1 MQTLASRCPDSVF
14 GREHECEKLYA
25 LLEQEPSSIQVILG
39 PMNCGKTK
47 LLYAIAQQEK
57 HDSCIAY
64 LNGRSDIFYSPQ
76 GLARTLALRLLKL
89 VALLPKS
96 TWNAALRASNQSDL
110 LTLLKGFLQTGLHNW
125 TLTSKQDEVPRI
137 ELLQLFDKMST
148 ADALHLVEWQARNMP
163 PTLQMLFEVSTQL
176 LTAWRSTRAVDKPE
190 GLQWPVLVIDYA
202 NLLMDWTDE
211 HPAELSQLL
220 KYLKQLTKYKLCH
233 LLIVVSS
240 EHCFTQWLQDRTG
253 ECYLVYV

>member
-47 LLYAIAQQEK
+47 LLYAVAQQEK

-76 GLARTLALRLLKL
+76 GLARTLALRLPKL
-89 VALLPKS
+89 VALLPES

-110 LTLLKGFLQTGLHNW
+110 LTLLKGFLQTGLLNW
-125 TLTSKQDEVPRI
+125 TPTSKQDEIARI
-137 ELLQLFDKMST
+137 ELLQLIDKMST
-148 ADALHLVEWQARNMP
+148 VDALHLVGWQARNMS
-163 PTLQMLFEVSTQL
+163 PTLQMLFEVFTQL

-190 GLQWPVLVIDYA
+190 GFKLQWPVLVIDYA

-220 KYLKQLTKYKLCH
+220 KCLKQLTNYKLCH
-233 LLIVVSS
+233 VLLVVSS
-240 EHCFTQWLQDRTG
+240 EYHFTQWLQDRKG
-253 ECYLVYV
+253 ECD